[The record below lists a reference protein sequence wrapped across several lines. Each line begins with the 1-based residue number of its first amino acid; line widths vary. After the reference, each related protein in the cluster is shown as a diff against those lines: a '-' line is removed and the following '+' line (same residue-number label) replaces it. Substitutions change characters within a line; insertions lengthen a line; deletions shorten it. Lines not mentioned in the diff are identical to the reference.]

1 MNHNEPFTSETCSC
15 SSKACLL
22 CLKGACLKLKG
33 FGAHGIAVIRAG
45 VSGVKGPRGEDTDHV
60 SGSSFLLGCW
70 LLFSPYV
77 LLWVKLNACHEQVYR
92 QHLYHTLPWPRSGLR
107 EYTLLILRMS
117 RLCWDVFWKSRW
129 DPWDSNQFNLISVS
143 FQEISSSL
151 EMRWLMAS
159 HQLCDIWSHLLIWLI
174 TVFAFRS
181 ARTYMCRR
189 STAMSHWFL

>member
-22 CLKGACLKLKG
+22 CLK
-33 FGAHGIAVIRAG
+33 GAHGIAVIRAG

-107 EYTLLILRMS
+107 EYTPPHLKDVKVLDSVEMS
-117 RLCWDVFWKSRW
+117 SESLHEIHET
-129 DPWDSNQFNLISVS
+129 QINLISSLSRRNS